1 VTRPARPRRDRWA
14 ATAIVA
20 LLGYA
25 WLVVMAAP
33 AVAHANLASSSPQD
47 GAVLQ
52 RPPERISLS
61 FTEPVDLELTENSVV
76 AADGTDVATRAPT
89 VGETARDVV
98 VALDDALP
106 DGVYTVTW
114 RTVSA
119 TDTHLTANAFTF
131 GIGVEPG
138 RVPTTASGGA
148 TTPEPSV
155 LAVAGRTA
163 LYIGFT
169 VLLGA
174 GCAAFFAVEPRN
186 VARPWLLGSGWV
198 ALAFGAVATTLAER
212 TAVGVPLGTLLG
224 SQAGG
229 AYVRLM
235 VAAVVVGATALVACV
250 RPSRASV
257 GVLAAATTAAVVIRV
272 EGGHA
277 GGSVLE
283 VLAQTLHVVGACAW
297 IGGLVWLVV
306 SIRGGAT
313 GATVKRF
320 SNLAAIGLGVLALTG
335 ILRASNELGYTW
347 WLDPLENGYSTALT
361 LKVLAFVPLVGLG
374 ALNRYGNVPRFEREG
389 SRPLLRSVAGELALA
404 LTVFGITGVMT
415 GLPPEGSAQPTR
427 ARPET
432 VQVSG
437 SDFATTTTVRLE
449 IAPGT
454 VGANSFVADVVDY
467 DTHRPLTGVR
477 SVSLRFTFP
486 DRPEAGSTLDLER
499 GANDSWEAGGTNLSL
514 FGTWEVTALVASGE
528 SSVEVPML
536 VTPRPPDQDVAVS
549 RQEGQPTLYTF
560 STADGSQLQAYVDPG
575 ESGRTNQV
583 HLTAFDTEGD
593 ELPLRSATI
602 TGAVPGGDI
611 LGSEPI
617 RFGPGHFAANM
628 DLTQGTWTFALS
640 ARTRDGRTLQAVF
653 EQRL

>member
-1 VTRPARPRRDRWA
+1 MASPAA
-14 ATAIVA
+14 
-20 LLGYA
+20 
-25 WLVVMAAP
+25 
-33 AVAHANLASSSPQD
+33 AHANLVSSSPRD

-52 RPPERISLS
+52 ASPERISLS
-61 FTEPVDLELTENSVV
+61 FSEPVDLELTQISLVG
-76 AADGTDVATRAPT
+76 ADAGDIATGPPT
-89 VGETARDVV
+89 QGASARDVA
-98 VALDDALP
+98 VALDEPLA

-131 GIGVEPG
+131 GVGVEPG
-138 RVPTTASGGA
+138 TVPTTTSGGS
-148 TTPEPSV
+148 TTPAPSV
-155 LAVAGRTA
+155 LAVVGRTA
-163 LYIGFT
+163 IYIGFT

-174 GCAAFFAVEPRN
+174 AFAAFFAVDPPS
-186 VARPWLLGSGWV
+186 VARPWLLGLGWV
-198 ALAFGAVATTLAER
+198 ALMFGAVATTLAER

-229 AYVRLM
+229 AYVRLV
-235 VAAVVVGATALVACV
+235 VAGVVVGATVLVAWV

-257 GVLAAATTAAVVIRV
+257 GVLAAATIAAVVIRV

-283 VLAQTLHVVGACAW
+283 VLAQTLHVIGACAW
-297 IGGLVWLVV
+297 IGGLVWFVV
-306 SIRGGAT
+306 SVRGRAT
-313 GATVKRF
+313 GSTVTRF
-320 SNLAAIGLGVLALTG
+320 SNLAAVGLGVLALTG

-347 WLDPLENGYSTALT
+347 WLHPLENGYSTALT

-374 ALNRYGNVPRFEREG
+374 ALNRYRNVPRFERDG
-389 SRPLLRSVAGELALA
+389 PRPLLRSVAGELALA
-404 LTVFGITGVMT
+404 VTVFGITGVMT
-415 GLPPEGSAQPTR
+415 GLPPGGSAQPKP

-449 IAPGT
+449 VARGT

-467 DTHRPLTGVR
+467 DTHRPLRGVQ

-486 DRPEAGSTLDLER
+486 DRPEASSTLELEHD
-499 GANDSWEAGGTNLSL
+499 ANGSWHADGTNLAL
-514 FGTWEVTALVASGE
+514 FGTWEVTALVASGGG
-528 SSVEVPML
+528 SAEVPML
-536 VTPRPPDQDVAVS
+536 VTPRPPEQDVEVS

-560 STADGSQLQAYVDPG
+560 STAEGSQLQAYVDPG
-575 ESGRTNQV
+575 EAGGTNQV
-583 HLTAFDTEGD
+583 HLTAFDTHGN

-602 TGAVPGGDI
+602 TGSVPGGDI
-611 LGSEPI
+611 LEPEPI

-628 DLTQGTWTFALS
+628 DLTAGTWTFALS
-640 ARTRDGRTLQAVF
+640 AQTRDGRTLQAVF